1 MDGKRLISETNTL
14 SYQQNFRGISNDL
27 NNSMD
32 LNEWIA
38 LFKKLNFWERQLEM
52 SDENM
57 SEIFGE
63 DFKPTKDMMIRF
75 LKEMVKEYP
84 HSFSYVV
91 NNEVVTVTKN
101 HIIKFTNFENN
112 KLLSETNS
120 RDIEYGYYDD
130 EVDDCIVGLYENVLD
145 YLNSTIKSIN
155 LPGISFDTPQQMLVR
170 GKVRKF
176 KPATNVQDILTT
188 HEATVNFRSVDS
200 DLNYWILFDIII
212 KHYLNTDTN
221 FLKPFSIS
229 VVDITPPM

>member
-1 MDGKRLISETNTL
+1 MRLSSQGSQFVFNLPQDFVPQEILN
-14 SYQQNFRGISNDL
+14 SYTPL
-27 NNSMD
+27 
-32 LNEWIA
+32 
-38 LFKKLNFWERQLEM
+38 LE
-52 SDENM
+52 
-57 SEIFGE
+57 
-63 DFKPTKDMMIRF
+63 
-75 LKEMVKEYP
+75 
-84 HSFSYVV
+84 
-91 NNEVVTVTKN
+91 KN
-101 HIIKFTNFENN
+101 W
-112 KLLSETNS
+112 
-120 RDIEYGYYDD
+120 
-130 EVDDCIVGLYENVLD
+130 VQYENVLD

-229 VVDITPPM
+229 VVDIHRDAIYTIHLKEIIIKSFSDLQFDYSQQKINNKEFTMTLHFNFYDIEFNLDKSKVLELGDVPSIVQKIR

>member
-1 MDGKRLISETNTL
+1 MRLSSQGSQFVFNLPQDFIPQEILN
-14 SYQQNFRGISNDL
+14 SYTPL
-27 NNSMD
+27 
-32 LNEWIA
+32 
-38 LFKKLNFWERQLEM
+38 LE
-52 SDENM
+52 
-57 SEIFGE
+57 
-63 DFKPTKDMMIRF
+63 
-75 LKEMVKEYP
+75 
-84 HSFSYVV
+84 
-91 NNEVVTVTKN
+91 KN
-101 HIIKFTNFENN
+101 W
-112 KLLSETNS
+112 
-120 RDIEYGYYDD
+120 
-130 EVDDCIVGLYENVLD
+130 VQYENVLD

-229 VVDITPPM
+229 VVDIHRDAIYTIHLKEIIIKSFSDLQFDYSQQKINTKEFTMTLHFNFYDIEFNLDKSKVLELGDVPTIVQKLR

>member
-1 MDGKRLISETNTL
+1 MRLSSQGSQFVFNLPQDFVPQEILN
-14 SYQQNFRGISNDL
+14 SYTPL
-27 NNSMD
+27 
-32 LNEWIA
+32 
-38 LFKKLNFWERQLEM
+38 LE
-52 SDENM
+52 
-57 SEIFGE
+57 
-63 DFKPTKDMMIRF
+63 
-75 LKEMVKEYP
+75 
-84 HSFSYVV
+84 
-91 NNEVVTVTKN
+91 KN
-101 HIIKFTNFENN
+101 W
-112 KLLSETNS
+112 
-120 RDIEYGYYDD
+120 
-130 EVDDCIVGLYENVLD
+130 VQYENVLD

-229 VVDITPPM
+229 VVDIHRDAIYTIHLKEIIIKSFSDLQFDYSQQKINTKEFTMTLHFNFYDIEFNLNKSKVLELGDVPSIVQKLR